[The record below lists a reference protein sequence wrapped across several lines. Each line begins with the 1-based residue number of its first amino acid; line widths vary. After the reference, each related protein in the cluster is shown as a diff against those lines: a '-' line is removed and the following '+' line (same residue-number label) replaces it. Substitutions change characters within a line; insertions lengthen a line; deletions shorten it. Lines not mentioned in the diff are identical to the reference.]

1 MATALTEFLP
11 YVLPNV
17 PACPDTLAVQ
27 ALRSACI
34 EFCRASLLVQ
44 EVTTDTLVKNI
55 PDYAIEIPT
64 DHVLVKVMGVWCGD
78 KWLTPTS
85 VENLRSGLALR
96 GSTGSE
102 TVTTNPPQ
110 TYFQKTPTSE
120 EISVYPVPSDT
131 YAEGLAIRSAFA
143 PSRSATQVADVLY
156 ENWAEEIAWGA
167 LARLHAVPEQSF
179 YSVPLAES
187 FRQKFAMALR
197 KASNV
202 ARAGQVAAASRVQP
216 IAFAF

>member
-27 ALRSACI
+27 AIRSACI
-34 EFCRASLLVQ
+34 EFCRTSLLVQ
-44 EVTTDTLVKNI
+44 EVTTDTLVKNV
-55 PDYAIEIPT
+55 PDYTIEVPA

-96 GSTGSE
+96 GATAKE
-102 TVTTNPPQ
+102 AATKNPPQ

-120 EISVYPVPSDT
+120 EISVYPVPAET
-131 YAEGLAIRSAFA
+131 YTDGLAIRSAFA
-143 PSRSATQVADVLY
+143 PARNADQVHDVLY
-156 ENWAEEIAWGA
+156 DNWAEEIALGA
-167 LARLHAVPEQSF
+167 LSRLHAIPEQSF
-179 YSVPLAES
+179 YSVALAES
-187 FRQKFAMALR
+187 FRQKFAIALR
-197 KASNV
+197 RASVV
-202 ARAGQVAAASRVQP
+202 ARAGQVAAASRAQP